1 MATEVSQY
9 KATCF
14 LFLPAVLCIPLSVNR
29 QILSQAVNYTSRI
42 ANVQIYVDQ
51 AIKRTKEFR
60 IIENELPIL
69 LIPVIDDIISVCA
82 IKIYIKSVVLTM

>member
-1 MATEVSQY
+1 M
-9 KATCF
+9 
-14 LFLPAVLCIPLSVNR
+14 
-29 QILSQAVNYTSRI
+29 
-42 ANVQIYVDQ
+42 QIYVDQ